1 MSHARRKTGR
11 SAAMPVDAQALA
23 LQLET
28 GTRELALAGAML
40 AQAMGDL
47 RAGFVQVAGAQDSA
61 APAAQAALRQV
72 MVALQ
77 AEDTLGQLLQ
87 AAQRRQ
93 SLLARALRQLAA
105 GGDARDIRASHAA
118 WPSSAAWGDAHG
130 SPCPPPAAR
139 GAGTHEFF

>member
-1 MSHARRKTGR
+1 MNAPL
-11 SAAMPVDAQALA
+11 PVDSRSLA
-23 LQLET
+23 AQLEA
-28 GTRELALAGAML
+28 GAQELALAGAML

-47 RAGFVQVAGAQDSA
+47 RAGFVQVAGAQTDSDVA
-61 APAAQAALRQV
+61 VRTALRQV

-93 SLLARALRQLAA
+93 SQLAGALR
-105 GGDARDIRASHAA
+105 HAA
-118 WPSSAAWGDAHG
+118 ADTASTGAARRLPAWPPAAAWGDAHG
-130 SPCPPPAAR
+130 TACPTPGAP